1 MSDST
6 LQKYA
11 HIRKEYSKLFEK
23 RYKGIRIYTNEYI
36 LKNYLNSF
44 IWHHALLKILCFIE
58 LAVTQKKINNNEKTN
73 RNNSKSNA
81 KKRYLFSTWRLQKP

>member
-36 LKNYLNSF
+36 FKKLSEQFYL
-44 IWHHALLKILCFIE
+44 APRTIE
-58 LAVTQKKINNNEKTN
+58 NIVFYRVSCYPKENK
-73 RNNSKSNA
+73 
-81 KKRYLFSTWRLQKP
+81 